1 MNIEYIATLESSF
14 HHGAG
19 TSGNTQRLRT
29 QEVIRPDG
37 SIAHVPFLSA
47 NSIRHGLRDALA
59 WHLAKTLDL
68 QPGTLTKNAVSLIWS
83 GGAVTTTGAQT
94 NLDLARRA
102 DEAIPM
108 LGLMGYA
115 AQSDITSGTLRVS
128 DAILICEE
136 NNDRITTKN
145 SVHKA
150 AHYRGEE
157 FGTRHDLDNS
167 PAARFMELAD
177 DMVNASTQM
186 IWSTQ
191 ILKPGA
197 ELYGTLETD
206 PAATGN
212 HDKTLQAAFA
222 LWAPGGTAF
231 LGAKTASGYG
241 KARITS
247 TTENPT
253 DSVAWLTQHT
263 LDHADEIMAIIKELA
278 A

>member
-1 MNIEYIATLESSF
+1 MKIEYTATLESAF

-59 WHLAKTLDL
+59 WHVVKTLAL
-68 QPGTLTKNAVSLIWS
+68 QPGTLTKTAVSLLWS
-83 GGAVTTTGAQT
+83 GGAVTTTGAET
-94 NLDLARRA
+94 NLDLTRRA
-102 DEAIPM
+102 DQALPM
-108 LGLMGYA
+108 LGLLGYA
-115 AQSDITSGTLRVS
+115 AQSDITAGTLRVS
-128 DAILICEE
+128 DGILVCEE
-136 NNDRITTKN
+136 NQARTPIPAT
-145 SVHKA
+145 HKA

-157 FGTRHDLDNS
+157 FGTRHDLDTS
-167 PAARFMELAD
+167 PAARFIELTD
-177 DMVNASTQM
+177 GTVNASTQM

-206 PAATGN
+206 AAAKID
-212 HDKTLQAAFA
+212 HDRTLAAAFH
-222 LWAPGGTAF
+222 LWAPNGVAF

-241 KARITS
+241 RATIT
-247 TTENPT
+247 TADIVPAE
-253 DSVAWLTQHT
+253 VAWLTQHT
-263 LDHADEIMAIIKELA
+263 LDHADEIIDILKELA